1 MNIKKTK
8 KKIKK
13 KYIILI
19 VAITLPYFLLNQ
31 LEDVLAQIPHFGC
44 FLYL

>member
-1 MNIKKTK
+1 MNIKKQK
-8 KKIKK
+8 KQQ

-19 VAITLPYFLLNQ
+19 VATTLPYFLLNQ
-31 LEDVLAQIPHFGC
+31 LDDVLGHIPHFGC